1 MRDLRLLW
9 VLVGVGAAV
18 ILFVVLRPGGD
29 DGDEAA
35 TTAATATAAET
46 AADAVTVTVTE
57 AETETETETTTD
69 TLTDTGATTTSPDAP
84 DAVTISLAVR
94 DGRPVDGVAR
104 PSVQQGRRVRIV
116 VRSDVA
122 DHVHLHGYDIMR
134 DVAPGR
140 PAQLV
145 FTADIPGRFEIELED
160 RGLQIAD
167 LEVRP

>member
-9 VLVGVGAAV
+9 VLVAVGAAV

-29 DGDEAA
+29 DDDATPTAPATAA
-35 TTAATATAAET
+35 TTAAETDTAPEG
-46 AADAVTVTVTE
+46 
-57 AETETETETTTD
+57 ETETETETETVTT
-69 TLTDTGATTTSPDAP
+69 TETVATTTEAKPELIT
-84 DAVTISLAVR
+84 VRLAVR
-94 DGRPVDGVAR
+94 GGSPVGGIAR
-104 PSVQQGRRVRIV
+104 PSVEEGRPVRIV

-134 DVAPGR
+134 DVGPGQ

-145 FTADIPGRFEIELED
+145 FDADIPGRFEIELED
-160 RGLQIAD
+160 SGLQLAE

>member
-9 VLVGVGAAV
+9 VLVAVGAAV

-29 DGDEAA
+29 DDDATPTAPATAA
-35 TTAATATAAET
+35 TTAAETDTAPEG
-46 AADAVTVTVTE
+46 
-57 AETETETETTTD
+57 ETETVTTTETV
-69 TLTDTGATTTSPDAP
+69 ATTTEATPEL
-84 DAVTISLAVR
+84 VTVRLAVR
-94 DGRPVDGVAR
+94 GGSPVGGVAR
-104 PSVQQGRRVRIV
+104 PSVEEGRPVRIV

-134 DVAPGR
+134 DVGPGE

-145 FTADIPGRFEIELED
+145 FDADIPGRFEIELED
-160 RGLQIAD
+160 SGLQLAE